1 MKLFSV
7 KKVLILTA
15 DLSPKWWVGT
25 SDRTGQNSLK
35 LVHSLLKSGHD
46 RKKITSEI
54 MQCIRTIF
62 VFETVNCFLDVF
74 FKSPKILAYYTFLRQ
89 FHYYGK
95 LHFVQYRFLLRP
107 GHGPI
112 HRGEGGRKKP
122 KLREERRNERHKSS
136 ENAQEK

>member
-1 MKLFSV
+1 MHKKSEIISV

-74 FKSPKILAYYTFLRQ
+74 FKSPKLFSILHIPQTIPLFQSNYILSSMDFFYVPTMRQYT
-89 FHYYGK
+89 
-95 LHFVQYRFLLRP
+95 
-107 GHGPI
+107 
-112 HRGEGGRKKP
+112 RGGGGARKKTQV
-122 KLREERRNERHKSS
+122 KGRT
-136 ENAQEK
+136 EKRKT

>member
-1 MKLFSV
+1 MHKKSEIISV

-46 RKKITSEI
+46 RKKIRSEI

-62 VFETVNCFLDVF
+62 VFEIVNCFPYVF
-74 FKSPKILAYYTFLRQ
+74 FKNLKFISILHIPQTIPLFRPDYILCSLDFFYVPAIGQYTR
-89 FHYYGK
+89 
-95 LHFVQYRFLLRP
+95 
-107 GHGPI
+107 
-112 HRGEGGRKKP
+112 GGRKKTQV
-122 KLREERRNERHKSS
+122 KGRTEKRRT
-136 ENAQEK
+136 